1 MLFLYF
7 IIFFTAFL
15 AWQSEGPSHY
25 LLLFGVELEALS
37 EGTRLGLMVLLA
49 VQVHALSIGDVLLLR
64 VAKQTALETSITQ
77 NPQTLLGVYWH
88 ALIRFHPVS

>member
-1 MLFLYF
+1 
-7 IIFFTAFL
+7 
-15 AWQSEGPSHY
+15 
-25 LLLFGVELEALS
+25 
-37 EGTRLGLMVLLA
+37 MVLLA